1 MKILWLEQAHGD
13 LHDILNFVAKRNPTA
28 AKELAAHI
36 RRARDQIKAHP
47 EMQLEGDIPGTR
59 ELVVHRFRCVL
70 VYQLT
75 SSHAEIACVFGP
87 GHDRVEGARR
97 DPR

>member
-13 LHDILNFVAKRNPTA
+13 PRDIRNFIAKRNPTA

-36 RRARDQIKAHP
+36 RRTRDQIKAYP
-47 EMQLEGDIPGTR
+47 EMQPEGDIPGML
-59 ELVVHRFRCVL
+59 ELVVRKFSWVL

>member
-1 MKILWLEQAHGD
+1 MKILWLEQARGD
-13 LHDILNFVAKRNPTA
+13 LRDIRNFIAKRNPNA

-47 EMQLEGDIPGTR
+47 EMQSEGDIPGTR
-59 ELVVHRFRCVL
+59 ELVVRKFSCVL
-70 VYQLT
+70 VYRLT
-75 SSHAEIACVFGP
+75 SSHAEIVWVFGP
-87 GHDRVEGARR
+87 GQDRVEGARR